1 MKTKLQNTEQK
12 RFAAIRAESVNLE
25 DRTAEFVISTEAVD
39 TYKTVFL
46 MSGWDLARYQ
56 SNPVVLFNHNA
67 EDADHV
73 IGTSEVRID
82 NGQLVAVVTFEP
94 AEINPLAEKIL
105 RKVQAGT
112 IRGASIRA
120 DVMDARMGVEA
131 DGEDPDILYFTR
143 MELMEWSIVTLNSN
157 PEALARQDK
166 KLQALRSTLSEAS
179 RDGEPTEGDDETSK
193 EKENENRA
201 SSFDAYEAQLIINQ
215 NQLS

>member
-39 TYKTVFL
+39 TYETVFL
-46 MSGWDLARYQ
+46 MSGWDLSRYQ
-56 SNPVVLFNHNA
+56 KNPVVLFNHNA
-67 EDADHV
+67 QDADHV
-73 IGTSEVRID
+73 IGTSEVRVED
-82 NGQLVAVVTFEP
+82 KQLVAVVTFEP

-120 DVMDARMGVEA
+120 DVMDGRFGVEA
-131 DGEDPDILYFTR
+131 DGEDPNVLYFTR
-143 MELMEWSIVTLNSN
+143 QELMEWSIVTLNSN
-157 PEALARQDK
+157 PDALARQES
-166 KLQALRSTLSEAS
+166 KLQALRSALSEAS
-179 RDGEPTEGDDETSK
+179 GDEDTTEGDEKPSAET
-193 EKENENRA
+193 ENENRA

-215 NQLS
+215 NQ

>member
-12 RFAAIRAESVNLE
+12 RFAQIRAESVNLE

-56 SNPVVLFNHNA
+56 TNPVVLFNHNA
-67 EDADHV
+67 QDADHV

-82 NGQLVAVVTFEP
+82 NGQLVATVTFEP
-94 AEINPLAEKIL
+94 AEINPLAEKIM

-120 DVMDARMGVEA
+120 DVMDARLGVEA
-131 DGEDPDILYFTR
+131 DGEDPEILYFTR
-143 MELMEWSIVTLNSN
+143 QELMEWSIVTLNSN
-157 PEALARQDK
+157 PDALARQDK
-166 KLQALRSTLSEAS
+166 KLQAMRSTLADTSGDAEETEAEK
-179 RDGEPTEGDDETSK
+179 RARE

-201 SSFDAYEAQLIINQ
+201 SSFDAYDAQLIINQ
-215 NQLS
+215 NQ